1 MKQFVLLFCVVW
13 LLCACGQSAV
23 TQSPPTSAPST
34 PVPSLP
40 PITPTLPPTLTP
52 LPALTP
58 PVAKTE
64 SDPIVK
70 QAVLDQGYG
79 LVEAEYIARTNVVAQ
94 QIDATTWHVLMATPT
109 GHLIDQTIQ
118 YSRGATA
125 DIGKPVVI
133 APLSA
138 DAPDTFSYSYTV
150 SAADAPPEILDAI
163 RAAPV
168 AHHPSRMMRI
178 NPPMRVAVDVDAVL
192 VNIKGFV
199 KQYAK
204 DQISDFTKLFQQ
216 MHPNQPK
223 LYDMWNALKAG
234 MYVYDAFWMFE
245 KVWPYLN
252 ALDYLQACAEKPWN
266 PLTKKSYRDFPEDKQ
281 RILDR
286 IESARSE
293 IRYEGMYMYTVVMN
307 KVLFMGVPGLSTV
320 TKFILGKGL
329 DDFIAETEQRMKKL
343 IAEMEKMVTPCNGWR
358 FVQKAPAGYPFSF
371 EGTKCGGIDG
381 TWTIED
387 DSNIGGGRTVSKIEI
402 SVSEEEWLKGKQ
414 DFLYISTQT
423 TTVAGTRGE
432 YTLTGFTKQLIVG
445 MQTMQFYFNNPI
457 SCRAVESH
465 PEKGVDPCKTILKYV
480 NFTAPSDSIWV
491 EDASICQAEKA
502 DMMRYSNWKP

>member
-1 MKQFVLLFCVVW
+1 MKQFVLLFCVIW
-13 LLCACGQSAV
+13 FCACGQSAV
-23 TQSPPTSAPST
+23 TQSPPTTAPST

-40 PITPTLPPTLTP
+40 PLTPTLPPTLTP

-58 PVAKTE
+58 PMAKTE
-64 SDPIVK
+64 SDPALF

-79 LVEAEYIARTNVVAQ
+79 VIEAEYIARTNVVAQ
-94 QIDATTWHVLMATPT
+94 QIDATTWQVLMATPT

-125 DIGKPVVI
+125 DIGKPIKI

-163 RAAPV
+163 RSAPV
-168 AHHPSRMMRI
+168 ARAPSRMMRI
-178 NPPMRVAVDVDAVL
+178 NPPMRVVVDVDAVL
-192 VNIKGFV
+192 VNIKGLV

-223 LYDMWNALKAG
+223 LYDMWNALKAS

-358 FVQKAPAGYPFSF
+358 FVQKAPADYPFSF

-381 TWTIED
+381 YWTIND
-387 DSNIGGGRTVSKIEI
+387 DSMIEGMRVVSKIEVT
-402 SVSEEEWLKGKQ
+402 VSEDEWLKGKK
-414 DFLYISTQT
+414 DFRFILEQVSTT
-423 TTVAGTRGE
+423 EETRGE
-432 YTLTGFTKQLIVG
+432 TMLQGFTKDIAISN
-445 MQTMQFYFNNPI
+445 QTVQFTFNNPI
-457 SCRAVESH
+457 SCRLTFS
-465 PEKGVDPCKTILKYV
+465 PDPGGRVPGCDVIMKYV
-480 NFTAPSDSIWV
+480 QFTTYYSWV
-491 EDASICQAEKA
+491 EDPAICQAEKA
-502 DMMRYSNWKP
+502 DMMRYSNWTP